1 MKIIEKMKRFF
12 ANLKLR
18 ERILSVYLIGGVL
31 PMVLVDAYMYVSVR
45 SVMIE
50 QAKESEKGELSI
62 IADSINESVAIIEDI
77 SRRLYFDEGLEHIA
91 FTKYSNY
98 EEILSDYRN
107 YNTISDYV
115 KYYYQEIAGI
125 TIYTYNSTLS
135 NNEYFVYADEEVR
148 NSEKYI
154 KTMSL
159 KGSPYWSYS
168 YDTMTQKNSLCLSR
182 VLYTTE
188 MEKVGVASIEMQN
201 KRTELPIS
209 ERIEDTMLIYNNAM
223 VIHSNCSDTNYE
235 EILKLLS
242 QNDAEAFS
250 ERVTYQGEDYLF
262 SFVKI
267 VPDYS
272 KDFYTIVSIRPYSE
286 IVQLA
291 TTAAF
296 SNLIPM
302 IVCIACAMGMI
313 LLFSNSFSSRLNEF
327 KVEMH
332 KAATGDFNIAKQLE
346 GKDEIT
352 ELYQDLNAM
361 ISDIQELMSKVVLE
375 QVQKEQI
382 NTRQKEVEFKMLASQ
397 INPHFLYNTLETIR
411 MQARVK
417 NQPEIEELVKMLA
430 KIMRRNIQVSDS
442 LQTVKSELQ
451 LVEYY
456 LKIQDYRFRDRICY
470 CIEVQ
475 EEELLNGLYIMPLLI
490 QPFVENVFAHGLE
503 AKENGGIIR
512 IGVKVRSHLW
522 ITVEDNG
529 CGMDEEQLEEVR
541 KNLNDFDNLDRTHIG
556 ICNVNQRIKL
566 RYGENYGVT
575 IESKKDNGTI
585 VTIKLPVI
593 TQL

>member
-50 QAKESEKGELSI
+50 QAKESERDELTI
-62 IADSINESVAIIEDI
+62 IADSISESIAIIEDI

-91 FTKYSNY
+91 FTEYKNY
-98 EEILSDYRN
+98 EEILNDYRN

-188 MEKVGVASIEMQN
+188 MEKVGIASIEMQN

-209 ERIEDTMLIYNNAM
+209 ERMEDTMLIYNNAM
-223 VIHSNCSDTNYE
+223 VVHSNCGDINYE
-235 EILKLLS
+235 EILKMLS
-242 QNDAEAFS
+242 YNDAESFC

-272 KDFYTIVSIRPYSE
+272 KDYYTIVSIRPYSE

-291 TTAAF
+291 TTTAF

-302 IVCIACAMGMI
+302 IACIACAMGMI

-352 ELYQDLNAM
+352 ELYQDLNSM

-475 EEELLNGLYIMPLLI
+475 DEEQINGLYIMPLLI

-503 AKENGGIIR
+503 TKENGGIIR
-512 IGVKVRSHLW
+512 IVVKVRSHLW

-529 CGMDEEQLEEVR
+529 CGMDEKQLEEVR

-566 RYGENYGVT
+566 RYGDNYGVT